1 MKKIYILTV
10 FFSLIVLFFICSCDG
25 NGNGNGGSGIGTDTC
40 VVFLGAS
47 ITEGFNLPGR
57 FPEYNFHIVCEYS
70 QDKSSAYDEC
80 MSYNPDIIVIKECG
94 AYFWHDAYGYD
105 IVQGFMIDAMEY
117 FTGRGVTVVPATT
130 LPIDVGTDEYNTEIR
145 RDNIINYNNWLRGYA
160 SDHGYTVM
168 EYFNTIADGD
178 GELPP
183 AYHNGDGL
191 HPNTAGYDVLEPI
204 ILPTLG
210 NALP

>member
-1 MKKIYILTV
+1 MSIPLNI
-10 FFSLIVLFFICSCDG
+10 SCDG
-25 NGNGNGGSGIGTDTC
+25 DNGSGNELTNES

-57 FPEYNFHIVCEYS
+57 FPGYNFHIVCEYS
-70 QDKSSAYDEC
+70 EDKSPVYGEC
-80 MSYNPDIIVIKECG
+80 MSYDPEIIVIKECG
-94 AYFWHDAYGYD
+94 AYFWHDAYGFD

-117 FTGRGVTVVPATT
+117 FDGQGVIVVPATT
-130 LPIDVGTDEYNTEIR
+130 LPIDVGTDVYNTVIR

-160 SDHGYTVM
+160 SDNGYTVM

-183 AYHNGDGL
+183 EYHTGDGL
-191 HPNTAGYDVLEPI
+191 HPNNAGYDVLEPI
-204 ILPTLG
+204 VIPTLET
-210 NALP
+210 ALPITGSSLGEIKALFD